1 MTKNNTIHVRVNE
14 DVKANAEEILTMLG
28 MTLSEAINLF
38 LCQVSLIG
46 GLPFDVRLPMP
57 KEVIVHSKAELAKK
71 LEEAET
77 DVNNGAV
84 FSLKQLKNT
93 ANPKGG
99 EKNG

>member
-1 MTKNNTIHVRVNE
+1 MAKNDTIHVRVNE
-14 DVKANAEEILTMLG
+14 NVKNNAEETLSMLG

-38 LCQVSLIG
+38 LYQVCLTG

-71 LEEAET
+71 IEEAET

-84 FSLKQLKNT
+84 SSAEDVFGRVRKKQGL
-93 ANPKGG
+93 
-99 EKNG
+99 